1 MSDRPSNGLE
11 HQHTPEAIAARL
23 AGATEHSYLRD
34 FVFGAMDGTVTTF
47 AVVAGAAGAGL
58 PSGITIILGMAN
70 LLADG
75 FSMAAGNYLG
85 TKADSQV
92 VERGRRQEERHID
105 LEPEGEREEIRQI
118 FAAKGFDGELLEQIV
133 ETITHDRRRW
143 VNTMLTEELGLQLD
157 PPAPL
162 RAAISTFGAFFVAGL
177 VPLVP
182 FFLPT
187 DWTATARFGISSI
200 ATAATF
206 LGIGL
211 AKGYAVRRS
220 PLASGLETLA
230 IGCAA
235 AALAYVVGVGLH
247 SLGAE

>member
-1 MSDRPSNGLE
+1 MSTRTSHRLE

-34 FVFGAMDGTVTTF
+34 FVYGAMDGTVTTF

-75 FSMAAGNYLG
+75 FSMAAGNYIG
-85 TKADSQV
+85 TKADSQI

-105 LEPEGEREEIRQI
+105 LAPEGEREEIRQI
-118 FAAKGFDGELLEQIV
+118 FAAKGFEGDLLEQIV

-157 PPAPL
+157 SPAPL
-162 RAAISTFGAFFVAGL
+162 RAAISTFVAFFVAGL

-187 DWTATARFGISSI
+187 DWTATQRFAISAI
-200 ATAATF
+200 ATAGTF

-230 IGCAA
+230 IGGAA